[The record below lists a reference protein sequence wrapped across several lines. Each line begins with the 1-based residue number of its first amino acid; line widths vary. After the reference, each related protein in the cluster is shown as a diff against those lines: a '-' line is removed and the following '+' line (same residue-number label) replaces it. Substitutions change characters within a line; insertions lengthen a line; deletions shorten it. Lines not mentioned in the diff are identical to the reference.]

1 MGAAVIMGGGAAPV
15 LEPAEHALNQIAL
28 LVEAGVVGDRD
39 LVARSPKT
47 VAGDLQIGQGLAD
60 PVAP

>member
-1 MGAAVIMGGGAAPV
+1 MGGGAAPV

-39 LVARSPKT
+39 LVALSPNT